1 MEIEKTTAD
10 NNLSNEEWML
20 ILLMLILED
29 ERQKDETWNQFE
41 TELIYK
47 NRFFSDSPIVKE
59 IHKRA
64 AQATTII
71 PAGSLFYRARVYKQ
85 NSFDKLFEYYLKDAG
100 FNREEIR
107 QMMPNLS
114 ETEKRFLLLAQ
125 QSGDNWEE
133 AVSGTDLS
141 AFTTA
146 IKKWKKN
153 IQFKGYNAK
162 DSAAPPAELTG
173 NGRANPDHIRY
184 LYLAEDKITP
194 IYEVRPIIGDHVSVA
209 KFRLLKE
216 IRIYDMTIE
225 IQDQGDTTEVKFP
238 SLFNTIGRM
247 FSRPTNGNPTG
258 YIPTQYLAEEIKRLG
273 FDGLRFNSSLHKG
286 GVNLVLFNPE
296 DCKPISSELI
306 DVTGIEIFTDDPFV
320 YKIGNRTENTKH
332 GDKR

>member
-59 IHKRA
+59 IHKRV

-141 AFTTA
+141 AFTAA

-153 IQFKGYNAK
+153 IQ
-162 DSAAPPAELTG
+162 
-173 NGRANPDHIRY
+173 
-184 LYLAEDKITP
+184 KIC
-194 IYEVRPIIGDHVSVA
+194 D
-209 KFRLLKE
+209 L
-216 IRIYDMTIE
+216 
-225 IQDQGDTTEVKFP
+225 
-238 SLFNTIGRM
+238 
-247 FSRPTNGNPTG
+247 
-258 YIPTQYLAEEIKRLG
+258 
-273 FDGLRFNSSLHKG
+273 
-286 GVNLVLFNPE
+286 
-296 DCKPISSELI
+296 ISSP
-306 DVTGIEIFTDDPFV
+306 VMCKFKA
-320 YKIGNRTENTKH
+320 KI
-332 GDKR
+332 